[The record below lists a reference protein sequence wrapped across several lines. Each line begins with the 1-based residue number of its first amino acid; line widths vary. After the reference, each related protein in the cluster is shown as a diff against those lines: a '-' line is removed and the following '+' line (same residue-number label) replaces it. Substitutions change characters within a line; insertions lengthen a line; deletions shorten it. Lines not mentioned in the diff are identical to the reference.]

1 MELEAADE
9 ATVEAIFLGNNVS
22 LKTPVPWLGMVLNL
36 LLCRKKNP
44 DQTVAEKLRVRV
56 TTGIILQGGLIDI
69 LSQFVVE
76 KLKFG
81 H

>member
-1 MELEAADE
+1 MARHGPKL
-9 ATVEAIFLGNNVS
+9 TTL
-22 LKTPVPWLGMVLNL
+22 P
-36 LLCRKKNP
+36 KKNP